1 MSAKQLL
8 RLALLFAGLLLIWGG
23 AAMARHADKAPDATD
38 AFRLPKITRAAV
50 DTVVLTHATDTTV
63 LARRD
68 SSHWTVNG
76 HPAAAQAVAD
86 LFSAFADSTP
96 GSELIAE
103 RKSSQAS
110 LGVDSAGGTRVL
122 VRGGGRTVADLFA
135 GHRSSDFSGGYV
147 RRADQEATYEVRG
160 RLVEWLTRPTDE
172 WRDHRIAA
180 IPTDSISTIEVSHG
194 ATRYTL
200 RNAGKQWELSS
211 GGSADS
217 GAVASMI
224 GAYRTIDASGFATA
238 VEADSAKFSPPD
250 RKTKLLRKDG
260 SPLLTLLFDS
270 TKAAF
275 WVKPDTAT
283 TIYKMDS
290 WNADRLAPADS
301 TLRPLKPKSAAAAPG
316 KKKP

>member
-8 RLALLFAGLLLIWGG
+8 RFVLLFAGLLLIWGG
-23 AAMARHADKAPDATD
+23 AAMARHREKAPDATD
-38 AFRLPKITRAAV
+38 VFRLPKITRAAV

-68 SSHWTVNG
+68 SSHWTANG

-86 LFSAFADSTP
+86 LFNAFADSTP

-110 LGVDSAGGTRVL
+110 LGVDSIGGTRVL
-122 VRGGGRTVADLFA
+122 VRGGGKTLADLVA

-147 RRADQEATYEVRG
+147 RRVDQEATYEVRG
-160 RLVEWLTRPTDE
+160 RLIEWLTRPSDE

-180 IPTDSISTIEVSHG
+180 VPTDSIATIEVTRG
-194 ATRYTL
+194 AKRYTL

-211 GGSADS
+211 VGVADS
-217 GAVASMI
+217 AAVASMV
-224 GAYRTIDASGFATA
+224 GAYRAIDASGFATA
-238 VEADSAKFSPPD
+238 AEADSAKFSSPD
-250 RKTKLLRKDG
+250 RRARLLRKDG
-260 SPLLTLLFDS
+260 TPLLTLLFDS
-270 TKAAF
+270 TKAGF
-275 WVKPDTAT
+275 WLKPDTAT

-301 TLRPLKPKSAAAAPG
+301 TLRPQKP